1 MISTFDVDVS
11 LPLASIY
18 KAKEESGRGVS
29 EELRERK
36 ESLKHNRVKLD

>member
-36 ESLKHNRVKLD
+36 ESPKHDRVKLD